1 VDPVTDEV
9 AFPVL
14 KAALAHG
21 ANVWNGADFYGT
33 PEANTL
39 HLLNR
44 YFTAYPE
51 DAAKVVLCIKS
62 GLVSTAPFKL
72 DGSPKGMR
80 RMVDNCNKILDG
92 KKKIDIFGCGRVD
105 PDIPIEVTTETL
117 AQLVKEGKIGGIQ
130 WTEVSAASIRRAAK
144 IFKIEMVEA
153 EVSLWA
159 RDILTNGVAEVCEEL
174 GIAIVAHTP
183 LGAGMLTGNIR
194 SAADIGHHEHFPRF
208 QGEHFQK
215 NLKLVYELL
224 KLAERRGCT
233 APQLALSWVKSLS
246 KQPGMPAIIP
256 VAGAR
261 SEARVAENCADIHL
275 TADDLREI
283 GAVLARF
290 PVMGGRF
297 PAVAAQF
304 NEY

>member
-1 VDPVTDEV
+1 M

-14 KAALAHG
+14 RAALAHG

-51 DAAKVVLCIKS
+51 DAGKVVLCIKS
-62 GLVSTAPFKL
+62 GLVNTAPLKL
-72 DGSPKGMR
+72 DGSPEGMR
-80 RMVDNCNKILDG
+80 RMVDKCNKILDG

-105 PDIPIEVTTETL
+105 PDVPIEVTTEAL

-130 WTEVSAASIRRAAK
+130 WTEVSASSIRRAAK

-153 EVSLWA
+153 EFSLWA
-159 RDILTNGVAEVCEEL
+159 TEILTNGVAQVCGEL
-174 GIAIVAHTP
+174 GITIVAHTP
-183 LGAGMLTGNIR
+183 LGAGMLTGNVQ
-194 SAADIGHHEHFPRF
+194 SAADIGHHKHFPRF
-208 QGEHFQK
+208 QGENFQK
-215 NLKLVYELL
+215 NLELVYELL
-224 KLAERRGCT
+224 KLAEKRGCT
-233 APQLALSWVKSLS
+233 APQLALSWVKALS

-256 VAGAR
+256 VFGAR
-261 SEARVAENCADIHL
+261 SEGRVAENCADIHL
-275 TADDLREI
+275 MEDDLNEI
-283 GAVLARF
+283 SAVLARF

-297 PAVAAQF
+297 PAIAAKF